1 MGKSSIKNI
10 LICSRE
16 QYLKEYGQIEG
27 EIIDDYSDDKVIGRC
42 PYCGG
47 EELLSISE
55 SYDFIEVDDKGK
67 ISITG
72 EMDSEWVKYSCH
84 SCGEEFNIN

>member
-1 MGKSSIKNI
+1 MSKSNIKNI

-16 QYLKEYGQIEG
+16 QYLKKYGEIEG
-27 EIIDDYSDDKVIGRC
+27 DIIDDYSDDKVIGRC

-55 SYDFIEVDDKGK
+55 SYDFIEVDESKNIDICG
-67 ISITG
+67 S
-72 EMDSEWVKYSCH
+72 MDSEWVRYSCH
-84 SCGEEFNIN
+84 SCGEEFNI